1 MITVTVIIIIVVNY
15 TINLNFS
22 PHFRVREFNVISYFF
37 VTYCVSS
44 WEEYTSQSN
53 DSELVYVT

>member
-22 PHFRVREFNVISYFF
+22 PHFRVREFNVISCFF